1 MKANYIKCDRCGKFE
16 EARKIFDGHLTIRRF
31 EKRYEDSNTGDLT
44 QDLRGITLDLC
55 EACEDQLRDFLKGK
69 EKRK

>member
-1 MKANYIKCDRCGKFE
+1 MKADYIKCDRCGKFE

-31 EKRYEDSNTGDLT
+31 EKRHGDDSNTGDFR

-69 EKRK
+69 QE